1 MFTICKKRII
11 LYMNR
16 LKLIKLTGLFLFV
29 SIVINAQTLQ
39 EIIKQRIDFG
49 ESNKSISADGI
60 VLFSQIELP
69 KIYSNSNYEAIWANR
84 KNRIGLIESLI
95 KSEEEGLIPNDY
107 HLERIS
113 KILAN
118 TKYKKLKGLDAANLD
133 MLLTDALMLYASHL
147 VSGKVEQS
155 QLRSKWDVDLNQR
168 PKGIDSLVTVTLKN
182 NNIKWALRE
191 LKPQHYYY
199 LLMKQNLRTYKEIAN
214 DGGWPSIPVI
224 DKLEKGDKDEHIPII
239 RKYLIINKD
248 LILSKIEDET
258 LFDNELEVAVKKFQ
272 ERHNLTADG
281 VIGKGTLEQMNVS
294 VEDRIDQIRINL
306 ERARWILHYPED
318 DFLMVNIAGF
328 KVKRIKNRQEVFSS
342 RVIVGKYHKSTPIFK
357 GMMQYII
364 LNPTWT
370 LPYSIATSETLP
382 ELKKDSGYLAAKHMV
397 IMDKSGKVL
406 DPNKTNFHEY
416 SAGNFPFIVR
426 QKAGPWNALGQ
437 VKFIFPNKNAIY
449 LHDTPSRSLFNRQ
462 DRAFSHG
469 CIRTEDKWELL
480 MSLMDDA
487 DVWNMDK
494 INEILDSG
502 ETTRI
507 DLPKPLPIYLLY
519 WTTGVDR
526 KGKVFFIKDVYKRD
540 PAVLKALNT
549 SVKFRSVE

>member
-1 MFTICKKRII
+1 MIKIKFII
-11 LYMNR
+11 L
-16 LKLIKLTGLFLFV
+16 IFLLV
-29 SIVINAQTLQ
+29 SVEVNAQTTQ
-39 EIIKQRIDFG
+39 QIIQQRV
-49 ESNKSISADGI
+49 ESSVSNKPISADGI
-60 VLFSQIELP
+60 VLFSQIELS
-69 KIYSNSNYEAIWANR
+69 KIYSNSNYEAIWADK
-84 KNRIGLIESLI
+84 KNRNDLIESLI

-113 KILAN
+113 RILAN
-118 TKYKKLKGLDAANLD
+118 TKYRKLKDSDAANLD
-133 MLLTDALMLYASHL
+133 MLLTDAFMLYASHL

-155 QLRSKWDVDLNQR
+155 QIRSKWDVDINQR
-168 PKGIDSLVTVTLKN
+168 PKGIDSLVTITIKN
-182 NNIKWALRE
+182 KNVKWALQS

-224 DKLEKGDKDEHIPII
+224 DKLEKGDKDERIPIV
-239 RKYLIINKD
+239 RKYLKINKD
-248 LILSKIEDET
+248 LILSKVEDDA
-258 LFDNELEVAVKKFQ
+258 LFDDELEVAVKKFQ
-272 ERHNLTADG
+272 ERHNLTTDG
-281 VIGKGTLEQMNVS
+281 IIGKGTLEQMNVS
-294 VEDRIDQIRINL
+294 IEDRIDQIRINL
-306 ERARWILHYPED
+306 ERARWTLHQTEE

-328 KVKRIKNRQEVFSS
+328 KVRRIKNRQEVFSS
-342 RVIVGKYHKSTPIFK
+342 RVIVGKYHKKTPIFK

-364 LNPTWT
+364 VNPTWT

-382 ELKKDSGYLAAKHMV
+382 KLKKDPGYLAAKHMI
-397 IMDKSGKVL
+397 IMDRSGKVL
-406 DPNKTNFHEY
+406 DPNKINFHEY

-449 LHDTPSRSLFNRQ
+449 LHDTPSRSLFNKQ

-480 MSLMDDA
+480 MSLMDDP

-526 KGKVFFIKDVYKRD
+526 RGNVYFIKDVYKRD

-549 SVKFRSVE
+549 SVKFRSVK

>member
-1 MFTICKKRII
+1 
-11 LYMNR
+11 MNR
-16 LKLIKLTGLFLFV
+16 IKLTSIGLLLFFL
-29 SIVINAQTLQ
+29 SISVYAQTSQ
-39 EIIKQRIDFG
+39 QIIKQRVESG
-49 ESNKSISADGI
+49 ESKRSISADGI

-69 KIYSNSNYEAIWANR
+69 KIYRNSNYEVIWDSKINR
-84 KNRIGLIESLI
+84 KDLIDNLNRAD
-95 KSEEEGLIPNDY
+95 EEGLLPNDY
-107 HLERIS
+107 HLERIK
-113 KILAN
+113 KILSKS
-118 TKYKKLKGLDAANLD
+118 KYKKLSDLDAANLD

-155 QLRSKWDVDLNQR
+155 QLRSKWDVDINQR
-168 PKGIDSLVTVTLKN
+168 PKGIDSLVSVTLKN
-182 NNIKWALRE
+182 DNIKWALQG
-191 LKPQHYYY
+191 LKPQHYFY
-199 LLMKQNLRTYKEIAN
+199 LLMKQDLKTYKEIARN
-214 DGGWPSIPVI
+214 GGWPKIPVI
-224 DKLEKGDKDEHIPII
+224 DKLEKGDKDKRIPVI
-239 RKYLIINKD
+239 RKYLEINKD
-248 LILSKIEDET
+248 LVSSKVDGIS
-258 LFDNELEVAVKKFQ
+258 LFDDELEVAVKKFQ

-281 VIGKGTLEQMNVS
+281 IIGKGTLEQMNVS

-306 ERARWILHYPED
+306 ERSRWVMHHPGD

-328 KVKRIKNRQEVFSS
+328 KVRRIKNKKEIFHS

-357 GMMQYII
+357 DSMQYII

-382 ELKKDSGYLAAKHMV
+382 KLKKDPGYLAAKHMI

-406 DPNKTNFHEY
+406 DPKKIDFHQY
-416 SAGNFPFIVR
+416 SRGNFPFIVR
-426 QKAGPWNALGQ
+426 QEAGPWNALGQ

-449 LHDTPSRSLFNRQ
+449 LHDTPSKSLFNKQ

-469 CIRTEDKWELL
+469 CIRTEDKWDLL
-480 MSLMDDA
+480 ISLMDDP

-507 DLPKPLPIYLLY
+507 DLPKPIPIYLLY

-526 KGKVFFIKDVYKRD
+526 KGKVYFIKDVYKRD

-549 SVKFRSVE
+549 SVKFRSVKQNSY

>member
-1 MFTICKKRII
+1 MIKMKFII
-11 LYMNR
+11 L
-16 LKLIKLTGLFLFV
+16 IFLL
-29 SIVINAQTLQ
+29 VIAEANAQTVQ
-39 EIIKQRIDFG
+39 QIIQQRVESG
-49 ESNKSISADGI
+49 VSNKSISADGI

-69 KIYSNSNYEAIWANR
+69 KIYSNSNYEAIWADK
-84 KNRIGLIESLI
+84 KNRNDLIESLI

-107 HLERIS
+107 HLERINR
-113 KILAN
+113 ILAN
-118 TKYKKLKGLDAANLD
+118 TKYRKMKDLDVANLD

-155 QLRSKWDVDLNQR
+155 QIRSKWDVDLNQR
-168 PKGIDSLVTVTLKN
+168 PKGIDSLVTITIKN
-182 NNIKWALRE
+182 ENVKWALQS

-224 DKLEKGDKDEHIPII
+224 DKLEKGDKDERILII
-239 RKYLIINKD
+239 RKYLKINKD
-248 LILSKIEDET
+248 LILSKVEDET
-258 LFDNELEVAVKKFQ
+258 LFDDELEVAVKKLQ

-294 VEDRIDQIRINL
+294 IEDRIDQIRINL
-306 ERARWILHYPED
+306 ERARWTLHQTEE

-328 KVKRIKNRQEVFSS
+328 KVRRIKNRQEVFSS
-342 RVIVGKYHKSTPIFK
+342 RVIVGKYHKETPIFK

-364 LNPTWT
+364 VNPTWT

-382 ELKKDSGYLAAKHMV
+382 KLKKDPGYLAAKHMI
-397 IMDKSGKVL
+397 IMDRSGKVL
-406 DPNKTNFHEY
+406 DPNKINFHEY

-449 LHDTPSRSLFNRQ
+449 LHDTPSRSLFNKQ

-480 MSLMDDA
+480 MSLMDDP

-526 KGKVFFIKDVYKRD
+526 KGKVYFIKDVYKRD

-549 SVKFRSVE
+549 SVKFRSVK

>member
-1 MFTICKKRII
+1 MNYMKSRFTFLVFI
-11 LYMNR
+11 LMGIATY
-16 LKLIKLTGLFLFV
+16 
-29 SIVINAQTLQ
+29 SQTSQ
-39 EIIKQRIDFG
+39 EIIKQRIESG
-49 ESNKSISADGI
+49 ENNKSISADGI
-60 VLFSQIELP
+60 ILFSQIELP
-69 KIYSNSNYEAIWANR
+69 KIYRNSNYEVIWADK
-84 KNRIGLIESLI
+84 KNRNDLIESLL
-95 KSEEEGLIPNDY
+95 KSEEEGLLPNDY

-118 TKYKKLKGLDAANLD
+118 TKYRKLKDSDAANLD

-155 QLRSKWDVDLNQR
+155 QLRSKWDVDINQR
-168 PKGIDSLVTVTLKN
+168 PKGIDSLVSVTLKN
-182 NNIKWALRE
+182 DNIKWAIQG
-191 LKPQHYYY
+191 LKPQHYFY
-199 LLMKQNLRTYKEIAN
+199 LLMKQDLKTYKEIARN
-214 DGGWPSIPVI
+214 GGWPKIPVI
-224 DKLEKGDKDEHIPII
+224 DKLEKGDKDKRIPII
-239 RKYLIINKD
+239 RKYLEINKD
-248 LILSKIEDET
+248 LVSSKVDGIS
-258 LFDNELEVAVKKFQ
+258 LFDDELEVAVKKFQ

-281 VIGKGTLEQMNVS
+281 IIGKGTLEQMNVS

-306 ERARWILHYPED
+306 ERSRWVMHHPGD

-328 KVKRIKNRQEVFSS
+328 KVRRIKNKKEIFHS

-357 GMMQYII
+357 DSMQYII

-382 ELKKDSGYLAAKHMV
+382 KLKKDPGYLAAKHMI
-397 IMDKSGKVL
+397 IMDRSGKVL
-406 DPNKTNFHEY
+406 DPNKINFHEY
-416 SAGNFPFIVR
+416 SAGNFPFTVR

-449 LHDTPSRSLFNRQ
+449 LHDTPSRSLFSKQ

-480 MSLMDDA
+480 MSLMDDP

-507 DLPKPLPIYLLY
+507 DLPKPIPIYLLY

-526 KGKVFFIKDVYKRD
+526 KGKVYFIKDVYKRD

-549 SVKFRSVE
+549 SVKFRSVKQNSY

>member
-1 MFTICKKRII
+1 MVKI
-11 LYMNR
+11 R
-16 LKLIKLTGLFLFV
+16 LKFTLVVFLLV
-29 SIVINAQTLQ
+29 SISINAQTSQ
-39 EIIKQRIDFG
+39 EIIKQRIESG
-49 ESNKSISADGI
+49 ESSKLISADGI

-69 KIYSNSNYEAIWANR
+69 KIYNDSNYEIIWDDK
-84 KNRIGLIESLI
+84 KNREDLIESLVRADD
-95 KSEEEGLIPNDY
+95 EGLLPNDY
-107 HLERIS
+107 HLERIN
-113 KILAN
+113 KILSKS
-118 TKYKKLKGLDAANLD
+118 KYRKLEELDAANLD

-155 QLRSKWDVDLNQR
+155 QIRSKWDVELNQR
-168 PKGIDSLVTVTLKN
+168 PKGIDSLVIVTLKKE
-182 NNIKWALRE
+182 NIKWALRE
-191 LKPQHYYY
+191 LKPQHYFY
-199 LLMKQNLRTYKEIAN
+199 LLLKQDLKTFKAIADN
-214 DGGWPSIPVI
+214 GGWPSIPAI
-224 DKLEKGDKDEHIPII
+224 DKLENGDNDERIPII

-248 LILSKIEDET
+248 LILSKVEDET
-258 LFDNELEVAVKKFQ
+258 MFDDELEVAVKKFQ

-306 ERARWILHYPED
+306 ERARWTLHQTEE

-328 KVKRIKNRQEVFSS
+328 KVRRIKNRQEVFSS
-342 RVIVGKYHKSTPIFK
+342 RVIVGQYHKSTPIFK

-382 ELKKDSGYLAAKHMV
+382 KLKKDPGYLAAKHMI
-397 IMDKSGKVL
+397 IMDRSGKVL
-406 DPNKTNFHEY
+406 DPDKINFHDY
-416 SAGNFPFIVR
+416 SAGNFPFTVR

-449 LHDTPSRSLFNRQ
+449 LHDTPSKSLFNRQ

-469 CIRTEDKWELL
+469 CIRTEDKWDLL
-480 MSLMDDA
+480 ISLMDDPA
-487 DVWNMDK
+487 VWNMDK

-526 KGKVFFIKDVYKRD
+526 KGKVYFIKDVYKRD
-540 PAVLKALNT
+540 PAVLKALNAPLKIR
-549 SVKFRSVE
+549 SVK

>member
-1 MFTICKKRII
+1 MVKI
-11 LYMNR
+11 R
-16 LKLIKLTGLFLFV
+16 LKFTLVVFLLV
-29 SIVINAQTLQ
+29 SISINAQTSQ
-39 EIIKQRIDFG
+39 ELIKQRIESG
-49 ESNKSISADGI
+49 ESSKSISADGI

-69 KIYSNSNYEAIWANR
+69 KIYNDSNYEIIWDDK
-84 KNRIGLIESLI
+84 KNREDLIESLVRADD
-95 KSEEEGLIPNDY
+95 EGLLPNDY
-107 HLERIS
+107 HLERIN
-113 KILAN
+113 KILSKS
-118 TKYKKLKGLDAANLD
+118 KYRKLEELDAANLD

-155 QLRSKWDVDLNQR
+155 QIRSKWDVELNQR
-168 PKGIDSLVTVTLKN
+168 PKGIDSLVIVTLKKE
-182 NNIKWALRE
+182 NIKWALRE
-191 LKPQHYYY
+191 LKPQHYFY
-199 LLMKQNLRTYKEIAN
+199 LLLKQDLKTFKAIADN
-214 DGGWPSIPVI
+214 GGWPSIPAI
-224 DKLEKGDKDEHIPII
+224 DKLENGDNDERIPII

-248 LILSKIEDET
+248 LILSKVEDET
-258 LFDNELEVAVKKFQ
+258 MFDDELEVAVKKFQ

-306 ERARWILHYPED
+306 ERARWTLHQTEE

-328 KVKRIKNRQEVFSS
+328 KVRRIKNRQEVFSS
-342 RVIVGKYHKSTPIFK
+342 RVIVGQYHKSTPIFK
-357 GMMQYII
+357 GMMQYIV

-382 ELKKDSGYLAAKHMV
+382 KLKKDPGYLAAKHMI
-397 IMDKSGKVL
+397 IMDRSGKVL
-406 DPNKTNFHEY
+406 DPDKINFHDY
-416 SAGNFPFIVR
+416 SSGNFPFTVR

-449 LHDTPSRSLFNRQ
+449 LHDTPSKSLFNRQ

-469 CIRTEDKWELL
+469 CIRTEDKWDLL
-480 MSLMDDA
+480 ISLMDDP

-526 KGKVFFIKDVYKRD
+526 KGKVYFIKDVYKRD
-540 PAVLKALNT
+540 PAVLKALNAPLKIR
-549 SVKFRSVE
+549 SVK

>member
-1 MFTICKKRII
+1 MIKMKFII
-11 LYMNR
+11 L
-16 LKLIKLTGLFLFV
+16 IFLL
-29 SIVINAQTLQ
+29 VIAEANAQTVQ
-39 EIIKQRIDFG
+39 QIIQQRVESG
-49 ESNKSISADGI
+49 VSNKSISADGI

-69 KIYSNSNYEAIWANR
+69 KIYSNSNYEAIWADK
-84 KNRIGLIESLI
+84 KNRNDLIESLI

-107 HLERIS
+107 HLERINR
-113 KILAN
+113 ILAN
-118 TKYKKLKGLDAANLD
+118 TKYRKMKDLDVANLD

-155 QLRSKWDVDLNQR
+155 QIRSKWDVDLNQR
-168 PKGIDSLVTVTLKN
+168 PKGIDSLVTITIKN
-182 NNIKWALRE
+182 ENVKWALQS

-224 DKLEKGDKDEHIPII
+224 DKLEKGDKDERILII
-239 RKYLIINKD
+239 RKYLKINKD
-248 LILSKIEDET
+248 LILSKVEDET
-258 LFDNELEVAVKKFQ
+258 LFDDELEVAVKKFQ

-294 VEDRIDQIRINL
+294 IEDRIDQIRINL
-306 ERARWILHYPED
+306 ERARWTLHQTEE

-328 KVKRIKNRQEVFSS
+328 KVRRIKNRQEVFSS
-342 RVIVGKYHKSTPIFK
+342 RVIVGKYHKETPIFK

-364 LNPTWT
+364 VNPTWT

-382 ELKKDSGYLAAKHMV
+382 KLKKDPGYLAAKHMI
-397 IMDKSGKVL
+397 IMDRSGKVL
-406 DPNKTNFHEY
+406 DPNKINFHEY

-449 LHDTPSRSLFNRQ
+449 LHDTPSRSLFNKQ

-480 MSLMDDA
+480 MSLMDDP

-519 WTTGVDR
+519 RTTGVYG
-526 KGKVFFIKDVYKRD
+526 KGKVYFIKDVYKRD

-549 SVKFRSVE
+549 SVKFRSVK